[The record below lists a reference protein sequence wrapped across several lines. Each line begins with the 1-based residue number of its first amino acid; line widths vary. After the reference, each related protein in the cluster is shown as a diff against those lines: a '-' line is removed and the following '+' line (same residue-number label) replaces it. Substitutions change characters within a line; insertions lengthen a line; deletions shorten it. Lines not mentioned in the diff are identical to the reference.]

1 MERVLT
7 DIEIKNLYDNIF
19 FKKFKVQQAIGVG
32 TFGAVFEGIN
42 ITNQQKVAIKIEKKI
57 GNESLLNESSFLM
70 SVQGHGI
77 PKVISF
83 GISGKYYVLVMEL
96 LGKSLDKITK
106 PMCLKDV
113 CIIAIQILDRLEFI
127 HSRFILH
134 RDIKPTNFLLD
145 KKNESTIYLIDF
157 GVAKKFRSSNTKK
170 HIKYENIRRL
180 TGTPEFSSLNATSG
194 YSQSRR
200 DELESL
206 GYMLIYLIKGKLPW
220 IIEKKETIE
229 QKIKEIKNIKKN
241 TPASLLCENLPEE
254 FAEYINYTKQLKFE
268 QDPDYEYL
276 RNLFKK
282 IMLKNNFILDMKF
295 SWMEIEDKER
305 PNSCFSKTA
314 SKKNDLSSPKPKASL
329 HNRIYNKIKES
340 LIKQNSSNNISSE
353 KKVYN
358 PLKGSKNKSDNC
370 QIFIDIRNKNEEVSC
385 NKKQHMTINL
395 NNFNNQNN
403 FNNIILSPF
412 GFPVLI
418 NNENKNQIENTKLI
432 VNNIPIGKNRQNEIN
447 ISRKLSINQPN
458 NQISMIL
465 NDSLSNSIKNENSSK
480 DNLSFNG
487 NNIKNENKEKKKY
500 FSKVVSNLKL
510 EKEFIK
516 GNNICAKKINK
527 NYILKK
533 NTMNNKIIKTK
544 YIDNSDSIINNLTF
558 NSSKSIEKYLK
569 RQNRIYMDNNNSN
582 KIINNSQR
590 YMNFGYRA
598 TNTVSGYS
606 VCNEKFYPNNPN
618 NYYA

>member
-7 DIEIKNLYDNIF
+7 DVEIKNLYDNIF

-96 LGKSLDKITK
+96 LGKSLDKIKK

-145 KKNESTIYLIDF
+145 NKNESTIYLIDF

-220 IIEKKETIE
+220 IIEKKE
-229 QKIKEIKNIKKN
+229 
-241 TPASLLCENLPEE
+241 
-254 FAEYINYTKQLKFE
+254 
-268 QDPDYEYL
+268 
-276 RNLFKK
+276 
-282 IMLKNNFILDMKF
+282 
-295 SWMEIEDKER
+295 
-305 PNSCFSKTA
+305 
-314 SKKNDLSSPKPKASL
+314 
-329 HNRIYNKIKES
+329 
-340 LIKQNSSNNISSE
+340 
-353 KKVYN
+353 
-358 PLKGSKNKSDNC
+358 
-370 QIFIDIRNKNEEVSC
+370 
-385 NKKQHMTINL
+385 
-395 NNFNNQNN
+395 
-403 FNNIILSPF
+403 
-412 GFPVLI
+412 
-418 NNENKNQIENTKLI
+418 
-432 VNNIPIGKNRQNEIN
+432 
-447 ISRKLSINQPN
+447 
-458 NQISMIL
+458 
-465 NDSLSNSIKNENSSK
+465 
-480 DNLSFNG
+480 
-487 NNIKNENKEKKKY
+487 
-500 FSKVVSNLKL
+500 
-510 EKEFIK
+510 
-516 GNNICAKKINK
+516 
-527 NYILKK
+527 
-533 NTMNNKIIKTK
+533 
-544 YIDNSDSIINNLTF
+544 
-558 NSSKSIEKYLK
+558 
-569 RQNRIYMDNNNSN
+569 
-582 KIINNSQR
+582 
-590 YMNFGYRA
+590 
-598 TNTVSGYS
+598 
-606 VCNEKFYPNNPN
+606 
-618 NYYA
+618 